1 MFCNTCDKILSCS
14 AIHLMVS
21 LSDDFNINTCKNYSE
36 DSKYK
41 YKHISE
47 HDELM
52 AAIYDYF
59 TDNLPDYIDNN
70 IAKDKIAE
78 TLFNL

>member
-1 MFCNTCDKILSCS
+1 MLCNTCDKILSCS

-36 DSKYK
+36 DPKNK

-70 IAKDKIAE
+70 IAK
-78 TLFNL
+78 

>member
-1 MFCNTCDKILSCS
+1 MLCNTCDKILSCS
-14 AIHLMVS
+14 TLHIMVS
-21 LSDDFNINTCKNYSE
+21 LSDDFNIKKKKNYSE
-36 DSKYK
+36 DPKNK

-70 IAKDKIAE
+70 IAKEKITE